1 MDSLNHSE
9 DVPPI
14 VLRQFGE
21 LLSTRAI
28 GEDVRQLVESIV
40 NGGGV
45 ARIDFTGVD
54 GITISFADEVFGK
67 LALKWGLERLR
78 AAIRV
83 RNADDEIARTISFA
97 VNGRLSAPPARAAE

>member
-1 MDSLNHSE
+1 MDSLNRSE
-9 DVPPI
+9 TVPPI
-14 VLRQFGE
+14 VLRQYGE
-21 LLSTRAI
+21 FLSTRVI
-28 GEDVRQLVESIV
+28 GEDVRRLVEAIV
-40 NGGGV
+40 EDGGE

-78 AAIRV
+78 GAIRS
-83 RNADDEIARTISFA
+83 RNAHDEIARTISFA